1 MAEHHARPGGMDINL
16 DLPGFLSKPW
26 LRMGFVRNPAS
37 GAWVLQEAH
46 IPRRFPAFTEIC
58 LRAAHALASVTS
70 LGVIVSDLLYVGLTL
85 VVFAVLLLI
94 LKGVER
100 FER

>member
-1 MAEHHARPGGMDINL
+1 LTTDVNNG
-16 DLPGFLSKPW
+16 
-26 LRMGFVRNPAS
+26 
-37 GAWVLQEAH
+37 
-46 IPRRFPAFTEIC
+46 
-58 LRAAHALASVTS
+58 TS
-70 LGVIVSDLLYVGLTL
+70 LGVIVSDVLYVALTL